1 MKLVITEP
9 TKVKAF
15 TTIFRQLKN
24 IVADVNI
31 DLNRDAMYIQGMGDS
46 QVCLFELL
54 IQKNWFTEYEVNKPF
69 VMGMHCEFMFKMLGC
84 LEDGQKITMYMKEDA
99 DKLSVDFESIGEN
112 KTIRKCFAMPLMNID
127 SEHLIIPEKEYQTDI
142 SIMSDEFS
150 DLISQLSIFG
160 EELRIKCNMET
171 IDLTSNG
178 DMGQM
183 TASIEEENIVEYGIE
198 EDVVVNVCVSLK
210 FIEKMCGFSKISEV
224 AYLHCSNESPIKLHY
239 SLDDEDSTDSINY
252 VRFFVAP
259 RIEED

>member
-1 MKLVITEP
+1 
-9 TKVKAF
+9 
-15 TTIFRQLKN
+15 
-24 IVADVNI
+24 
-31 DLNRDAMYIQGMGDS
+31 MYIQGMGDS

-54 IQKNWFTEYEVNKPF
+54 IQKDWFTEYEVNKPF

-112 KTIRKCFAMPLMNID
+112 KTIRKCFEMPLMNID

-171 IDLTSNG
+171 IDLTSKG

-198 EDVVVNVCVSLK
+198 EEVVVNVCVSLK

-224 AYLHCSNESPIKLHY
+224 AYLHCSNEAPIKLHY

-259 RIEED
+259 RIED

>member
-15 TTIFRQLKN
+15 ATIFRQLKN

-31 DLNRDAMYIQGMGDS
+31 DLNYDTMYIQGMGDS

-54 IQKNWFTEYEVNKPF
+54 IQKDWFTEYEVNKSF
-69 VMGMHCEFMFKMLGC
+69 VMGLHCEFMFKMLNC

-112 KTIRKCFAMPLMNID
+112 KTIRKCFKMPLMNID
-127 SEHLIIPEKEYQTDI
+127 SDHLNIPEKEYQTDI

-160 EELRIKCNMET
+160 EELRINCKKT
-171 IDLTSNG
+171 VDLTSKG

-183 TASIEEENIVEYGIE
+183 TASIEEENIVEYAIE
-198 EDVVVNVCVSLK
+198 EEAIVNVCVSLNL
-210 FIEKMCGFSKISEV
+210 IEKMCGFSKISEV
-224 AYLHCSNESPIKLHY
+224 AYLHCSNGSPVKLHY
-239 SLDDEDSTDSINY
+239 SLDGEDSIDSINY
-252 VRFFVAP
+252 VRFFIAP
-259 RIEED
+259 RIEDD

>member
-15 TTIFRQLKN
+15 ATIFRQLKN

-31 DLNRDAMYIQGMGDS
+31 DFNDDTVYIQGMGQS

-54 IQKNWFTEYEVNKPF
+54 IQKDWFTEYEVNKPF
-69 VMGMHCEFMFKMLGC
+69 VMGIHCEFMFKMLDC

-112 KTIRKCFAMPLMNID
+112 KTIRKCFKMPLMNID
-127 SEHLIIPEKEYQTDI
+127 SEHLTIPEKEYEADI

-150 DLISQLSIFG
+150 DLINQLSIFG
-160 EELRIKCNMET
+160 EELRINCNMNT
-171 IDLTSNG
+171 VDLTSKG

-183 TASIEEENIVEYGIE
+183 TASIEEENIVEYSIE
-198 EDVVVNVCVSLK
+198 EKAVVDVCVSLTL
-210 FIEKMCGFSKISEV
+210 ISRMCGFSKISEV
-224 AYLHCSNESPIKLHY
+224 AYLHCSNGSPVKLHY
-239 SLDDEDSTDSINY
+239 SLDDEDSSDSMNY
-252 VRFFVAP
+252 VRFFIAP
-259 RIEED
+259 RIEDD